1 MLIKHKNFL
10 KNCRYLLEY
19 AVVKF
24 ALWFFLVIGI
34 KNSAN
39 LAAKIAKIV
48 GKRMAVN
55 SLAYK
60 NLSLAIPELNEEEK
74 NDILTKMW
82 DNLGRVVGEFFYVA
96 GCKVEKIKQFA
107 KTDEEAQKNIE
118 FIIENFAKKN
128 IGGIIFSGH
137 MGNWEVGPKFLIN
150 AGINVSTVYRPLNN
164 LYVENI
170 TTTIRGSELIKKGV
184 AGSKKIIEK
193 IKNGGFVIILVDQKV
208 SEGQAINFFH
218 KPAITTTSLARIALK
233 YNVPLI
239 PAYVTRIGQQ
249 SKFLV
254 TIEKPLELD
263 DFKKSNQEQAISD
276 ITLLINK
283 TLEGWIKKHPEQWFW
298 VHNRW
303 KS

>member
-1 MLIKHKNFL
+1 MLIRYKNIL

-19 AVVKF
+19 VIVKF
-24 ALWFFLVIGI
+24 TLLLFVVIGI

-39 LAAKIAKIV
+39 LAAKIAKII

-55 SLAYK
+55 NLAYK
-60 NLSLAIPELNEEEK
+60 NLSFAFPELSEEEK
-74 NDILTKMW
+74 NNILAKMW

-96 GCKVEKIKQFA
+96 GCKVEKIKQF
-107 KTDEEAQKNIE
+107 TSFSEESQKNLE

-137 MGNWEVGPKFLIN
+137 IGNWEVGPKFLIN
-150 AGINVSTVYRPLNN
+150 SGINVSTVYRPLNN

-170 TTTIRGSELIKKGV
+170 TAAIRGSELIKKGV
-184 AGSKKIIEK
+184 SGSKKIIEK

-208 SEGQAINFFH
+208 SEGQAIDFFH

-239 PAYVTRIGQQ
+239 PAYVTRIGQ
-249 SKFLV
+249 SSEFLV
-254 TIEKPLELD
+254 TVEKPLELD
-263 DFKKSNQEQAISD
+263 NLKKSNQEQIIND

-283 TLEGWIKKHPEQWFW
+283 RLEVWIRKNPEQWFW

-303 KS
+303 KG